1 MGRARILIV
10 DDQVYARKVLSDALL
25 PAGFLVQEAV
35 DGEESCSLAATFRPE
50 LILMDMIMPG
60 IDGIETCRRL
70 KANPLT
76 ASIPVIVL
84 TAVKDKDKLVEA
96 FAAGA
101 DDYLSKP
108 FSYHE
113 LLARINS
120 TLAKREAAEMLRQDV
135 KDKEI
140 LLEISQAITSSLD
153 THRIL
158 QIIVEK
164 IAGNINVLR
173 CSMVRVKEEDNCGY
187 VLASSDNDGIDGLRI
202 ELDLYPEI
210 REVLRTGKALV
221 LEDIKN
227 HPLMEE
233 VRERIY
239 GLGFDSILVLPVIY
253 RSEIIGTLMLRTARA
268 ANSFT
273 ARELEFCELVANVS
287 AAALKNALL
296 YELARDESQELREV
310 KMRLEEEL
318 AEKALFETLF
328 EHASNGLMALNSSGE
343 PVYINRSALAMLG
356 YTRNEALDIS
366 LADILSAE
374 CRQYALENHLKFFA
388 GHDYWRRSDLVFV
401 NKNEEPFQVSVSLS
415 DHRLAGRFLIVS
427 FTDVTE
433 ERHVKHQLTVAN
445 ERLQDLDRL
454 KSRFIRTATHELR
467 IPVNIMYSYCALL
480 GESDAGNLTETQ
492 RQYLKSAVESG
503 ERLVDLIDSMLDLA
517 RIEHEG
523 GKLSLGEQRIVEPIR
538 DVYSVL
544 APYAEQNGL
553 HISMDSV
560 DDGLS
565 ACFDSVQIQ
574 CVLTNLIGNAIKYTP
589 PGGNIGIS
597 AGQHGEHVRVTV
609 SDTGAGI
616 PEEYHDRIFDEF
628 CQIEATNGP
637 RKGSGLGLTI
647 CKRIITA
654 HKGNMWVTSS
664 PQQGSAFSF
673 TLPVSSCH

>member
-10 DDQVYARKVLSDALL
+10 DDQVFARKVLHDALL

-35 DGEESCSLAATFRPE
+35 NGDEACSQAASSLPD

-60 IDGIETCRRL
+60 IDGIEACRIL
-70 KANPLT
+70 KNNSLT

-84 TAVKDKDKLVEA
+84 TAIKDKDKLVEA

-101 DDYLSKP
+101 DDYLTKP
-108 FSYHE
+108 FSNHE

-120 TLAKREAAEMLRQDV
+120 TLAKREATEMLRQDV
-135 KDKEI
+135 RDKEI

-164 IAGNINVLR
+164 IAGNIDVLR
-173 CSMVRVKEEDNCGY
+173 CSMVRVNEDDNCGY
-187 VLASSDNDGIDGLRI
+187 VLASSDNACLDGLRI
-202 ELDLYPEI
+202 ELGLYPEI

-221 LEDIKN
+221 LEDFKN

-233 VRERIY
+233 VREHIT

-253 RSEIIGTLMLRTARA
+253 RSEVIGTLMLRSARA

-273 ARELEFCELVANVS
+273 SRELGFCELVANVS

-296 YELARDESQELREV
+296 YETAREESHELREV
-310 KMRLEEEL
+310 KIRLEEEL
-318 AEKALFETLF
+318 REKALFETLF
-328 EHASNGLMALNSSGE
+328 EHASNGLMALNGRGE

-366 LADILSAE
+366 LVDILSAE
-374 CRQYALENHLKFFA
+374 CRQYALENFVSFFA
-388 GHDYWRRSDLVFV
+388 GHDYWQRGDLVFV

-415 DHRLAGRFLIVS
+415 DHRLAGRFLIMS

-433 ERHVKHQLTVAN
+433 EYHVKQQLTVAN

-454 KSRFIRTATHELR
+454 KSQFIRTATHELR

-480 GESDAGNLTETQ
+480 GESDVGNLTETQ

-517 RIEHEG
+517 RIEHEETR
-523 GKLSLGEQRIVEPIR
+523 LSLGEKRIVEPIR

-553 HISMDSV
+553 HLSIESF

-565 ACFDSVQIQ
+565 ACFDSAKIEL
-574 CVLTNLIGNAIKYTP
+574 VLTNLIGNAIKFTP
-589 PGGNIGIS
+589 PGGAIGIS
-597 AGQHGEHVRVTV
+597 AGQDGEHVRVTI

-616 PEEYHDRIFDEF
+616 PEEYRDRIFDEF
-628 CQIEATNGP
+628 CQVKTTGGP

-647 CKRIITA
+647 CKRIIAA
-654 HKGNMWVTSS
+654 HKGDLWVESA
-664 PQQGSAFSF
+664 PRQGSAFSF
-673 TLPVSSCH
+673 TLPSSPCN